1 MLGFIIATAIGFFT
15 PLIGGPLVDPL
26 VKAVGNYITIE
37 ADEKPLVAF
46 MLAMIAAG
54 IASALLNSG
63 TPFWIIIGGI
73 LGYFGSRIVEAGQKY
88 MNERNAA
95 D

>member
-54 IASALLNSG
+54 IASASLKRVRS
-63 TPFWIIIGGI
+63 I
-73 LGYFGSRIVEAGQKY
+73 
-88 MNERNAA
+88 
-95 D
+95 